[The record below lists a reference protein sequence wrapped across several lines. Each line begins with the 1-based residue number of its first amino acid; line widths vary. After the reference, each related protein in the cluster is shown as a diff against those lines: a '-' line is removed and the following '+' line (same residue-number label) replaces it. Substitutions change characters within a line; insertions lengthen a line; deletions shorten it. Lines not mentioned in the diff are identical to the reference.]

1 MITIYSMSLY
11 LIHFKFLLLIIDI
24 KSLLQYISTGNKTLI
39 DVQLFVFPFIYTYR
53 AYLAKFNT

>member
-39 DVQLFVFPFIYTYR
+39 DVQLFVFPFIYIYIEHT
-53 AYLAKFNT
+53 